1 MKQVHFPYRRMRQV
15 TAVTRNNYHVR
26 EEFVGFYECEDG
38 VTGQVMATLV
48 MKAVQELGLSMDYCK
63 GQCYDGAG
71 NL

>member
-1 MKQVHFPYRRMRQV
+1 M

-48 MKAVQELGLSMDYCK
+48 MKKKEAGHHSAKTKNLSGTAQPCK
-63 GQCYDGAG
+63 HPC
-71 NL
+71 